1 MTGKSLLTIVLA
13 FVIIIIGWESAY
25 IVSERERAVVLR
37 FGQVQNP
44 DVSPGLHFKVPF
56 IEKVK
61 IFDARLLT
69 LDAAQERFFTQE
81 KKALVV
87 DSFVKWRVAD
97 VQRFYT
103 ATSGNVIQ
111 ANRLLSQLIES
122 GLRNLIA
129 QCELKEVVSGK
140 SNMKKR
146 SQIKCAQDIVILDSS
161 VIPLAA
167 AGTVAA
173 DNNGAG
179 ESKQSTAKAIAATE
193 EKEPEDLRDK
203 LIFNIKKSLNEQ
215 VKIKEKYGIEV
226 VDVRFKRID
235 LPDQVSDSVYERMVT
250 EREKEAQEIRS
261 FGKQKAEE
269 IRAEADRER
278 RELLAVAY
286 QIAEQFRGEGDQEA
300 AATYA
305 EAYGSNHEFY
315 NFYRSM
321 QAYRQTFRQQ
331 GDLMVLKPESD
342 FFKYLKAPHA
352 TGNANSPI
360 SIH

>member
-1 MTGKSLLTIVLA
+1 MTGKSLATIIIAL
-13 FVIIIIGWESAY
+13 VIVIIGWESAY

-37 FGQVQNP
+37 FGQVKNP
-44 DVSPGLHFKVPF
+44 DVPAGLHFKVPF
-56 IEKVK
+56 IDKVK
-61 IFDARLLT
+61 IFDGRLLT

-87 DSFVKWRVAD
+87 DSFVKWRIAD

-103 ATSGNVIQ
+103 ATSGNIVQ

-140 SNMKKR
+140 PNIKKR
-146 SQIKCAQDIVILDSS
+146 SRFKCAKETLILDDS
-161 VIPLAA
+161 VVQLASGVDVAQAA
-167 AGTVAA
+167 AQAQQKAA
-173 DNNGAG
+173 KSVN
-179 ESKQSTAKAIAATE
+179 ATE
-193 EKEPEDLRDK
+193 EEPADLRDR
-203 LIFNIKKSLNEQ
+203 LIFSIKKSLNEQ
-215 VKIKEKYGIEV
+215 VKIKEKYGIEI

-235 LPDQVSDSVYERMVT
+235 LPEQVSDSVYERMIT

-278 RELLAVAY
+278 RELLAQAY
-286 QIAEQFRGEGDQEA
+286 QIAEQLRGEGDQEA
-300 AATYA
+300 AGVYA
-305 EAYGSNHEFY
+305 EAYGSDQEFY
-315 NFYRSM
+315 NFYRSL
-321 QAYRQTFRQQ
+321 QAYRQAFNQQ
-331 GDLMVLKPESD
+331 GDIMVLKPESD

-352 TGNANSPI
+352 ITNTSSAEINQ
-360 SIH
+360 